1 MLIPMRASLQ
11 RARQHRATDLQC
23 SPRGCRTRIV
33 AGAIAL
39 LLSGCDGS
47 LSSPQNRGR
56 VQLAEVSRGDRYL
69 EGDIVRVGGTVGD
82 RVPLVDAQIYYLYDE
97 TGSIWV
103 LTSDTGIQSGDRIIV
118 EGEVAIEIIEMGPV
132 TETQRYLRDIE

>member
-1 MLIPMRASLQ
+1 M
-11 RARQHRATDLQC
+11 
-23 SPRGCRTRIV
+23 V

-82 RVPLVDAQIYYLYDE
+82 RVPLVDAQVYYLYDE

-132 TETQRYLRDIE
+132 IETQRYLRDIE